1 VLKVLKSVELRY
13 PLAPVLLWVMAR
25 VLPLKVKGA
34 ETVAEVT
41 WPVPFPVKMPPR
53 VVLPVPP
60 PAAVRVPER
69 EGVKVWVLPLPV
81 MVRAMVWPLAVEV
94 VVAKVTVG
102 PEEVWP
108 AGPMACTAEVM
119 SPSEEVAVRVY
130 PPVEFPTRMFPYD
143 GAVES
148 PVPPYATEMVE
159 LAETTPLIAWSGP
172 LREPMVTPPLKTLEA
187 EYVLTVVVPN
197 AVEKTPVEEL
207 YESGYTALRDVE
219 EILLLKT
226 LQSDEVRRPR
236 AEAEADG
243 RLKVRMS
250 PEAVMVKSVPEVEEA
265 SVWVEPVWYWPA
277 GPMAVMPPPAPAS
290 APQEN
295 WPVVAFQRSLSEEPE
310 QEERP
315 APYI

>member
-1 VLKVLKSVELRY
+1 
-13 PLAPVLLWVMAR
+13 
-25 VLPLKVKGA
+25 
-34 ETVAEVT
+34 
-41 WPVPFPVKMPPR
+41 
-53 VVLPVPP
+53 
-60 PAAVRVPER
+60 
-69 EGVKVWVLPLPV
+69 
-81 MVRAMVWPLAVEV
+81 
-94 VVAKVTVG
+94 
-102 PEEVWP
+102 
-108 AGPMACTAEVM
+108 
-119 SPSEEVAVRVY
+119 
-130 PPVEFPTRMFPYD
+130 
-143 GAVES
+143 
-148 PVPPYATEMVE
+148 MVE
-159 LAETTPLIAWSGP
+159 EAETTPLIAWSGP
-172 LREPMVTPPLKTLEA
+172 VREPMVTPPLKVLSA
-187 EYVLTVVVPN
+187 LYVLAVVVPN
-197 AVEKTPVEEL
+197 AVEKTPVELL
-207 YESGYTALRDVE
+207 YESGYTAESEVE
-219 EILLLKT
+219 LILLLKT